1 MLIKILAVVAVLAI
15 ASWFK
20 AKVCFKW
27 LILIFGICCLTE
39 FLFVFG
45 WYCNNTASKDF
56 PIYEKA
62 NATIEQQIA
71 DIKEELLQENMNE
84 ERLDIILKEYHEL
97 ENKLE
102 FNNKIIEDYKSWI
115 EEEQQN
121 IESVIFLK

>member
-15 ASWFK
+15 VSYFK
-20 AKVCFKW
+20 AKVWLNW
-27 LILIFGICCLTE
+27 LILIFGTCCLAE
-39 FLFVFG
+39 FLFIFG

-84 ERLDIILKEYHEL
+84 ERLDIILKEYYEL

-102 FNNKIIEDYKSWI
+102 FNNKKIEDYKSWI

-121 IESVIFLK
+121 IESIIFLK